1 MAAES
6 LYKEVLLDH
15 FHHPRN
21 KGDLAGADVA
31 RRGSNPRC
39 GDDLEVGVDFDGD
52 TLTRVRFHG
61 RGCSICIA
69 SASMMTDAVVGKSRP
84 EVAALYQAL
93 RSAFVSTSGAA
104 GPPPAPLLPLAA
116 VQKHP
121 ARHRCV
127 LLAWEALEKA
137 LDAGQPMVQSD

>member
-39 GDDLEVGVDFDGD
+39 GDEIEVGIEVETGR
-52 TLTRVRFHG
+52 LSRVRFRG
-61 RGCSICIA
+61 RGCSVCIA
-69 SASMMTDAVVGKSRP
+69 SASMMTEAVTGRDAAEAQALAEKMRGWFDGGEADAV
-84 EVAALYQAL
+84 E
-93 RSAFVSTSGAA
+93 
-104 GPPPAPLLPLAA
+104 PAPSLGPLSA
-116 VQKHP
+116 VRAYP
-121 ARHRCV
+121 ARRRCV
-127 LLAWEALEKA
+127 LLAWEALTDAIDA
-137 LDAGQPMVQSD
+137 L